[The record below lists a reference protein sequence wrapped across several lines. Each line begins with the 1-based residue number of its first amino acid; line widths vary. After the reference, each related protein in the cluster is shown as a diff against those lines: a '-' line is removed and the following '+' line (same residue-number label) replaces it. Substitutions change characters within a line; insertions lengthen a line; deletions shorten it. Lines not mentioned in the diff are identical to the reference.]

1 MNDSLRWF
9 KSSYSAAVSCCLEAA
24 NSEAVILVRDSRRPE
39 GERLVFDGTEWRAFL
54 SSPLR

>member
-24 NSEAVILVRDSRRPE
+24 NSEALILVRDSRRPE
-39 GERLVFDGTEWRAFL
+39 DDLLVFDGVEWRAFV
-54 SSPLR
+54 SSTLR

>member
-1 MNDSLRWF
+1 MSESPRWF

-24 NSEAVILVRDSRRPE
+24 KTETTILVRDSQRPE
-39 GERLVFDGTEWRAFL
+39 GGHLVFDGTEWRAFV